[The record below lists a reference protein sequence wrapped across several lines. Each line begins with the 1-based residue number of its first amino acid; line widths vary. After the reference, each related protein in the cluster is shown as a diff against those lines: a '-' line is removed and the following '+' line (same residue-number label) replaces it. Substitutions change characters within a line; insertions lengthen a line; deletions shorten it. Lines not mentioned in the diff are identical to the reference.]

1 MSCFIF
7 WGLFQNPMQRSSHKM
22 EEESKTIRTPPIYL
36 FIYLFLLYYLRAG
49 DNQVPSP
56 CDIFPS

>member
-1 MSCFIF
+1 
-7 WGLFQNPMQRSSHKM
+7 M

-49 DNQVPSP
+49 DKQVPSP